1 MRVRSLSLT
10 DFRSYA
16 RAEVEFAAG
25 LTAVVGPNGQG
36 KTNLLEAIGFAAGL
50 GSLRGASEAALIR
63 DGAEAAV
70 VRCLAEASDGR
81 EVRIEAELARSRPNR
96 VRVNNQPVSRR
107 RDLVGVLTATV
118 FSPEDLDLVKGEPA
132 RRRRWIDDALTAVR
146 PSLGALRSEVDRIL
160 RQRNTLLRQAGGRAS
175 GDVAITLDVWDSRLA
190 TAGDELRACRQELLD
205 ALEPRIRSHYAQIA
219 KDRSDAD
226 TSYVSSWGDDSLA
239 VALAAARPDDLRR
252 ATSTVGP
259 HRDDVLLRI
268 GELPARSH
276 ASQGEQRSLALA
288 LRLAVDAEVRERR
301 DVQPVLLLD
310 DVFSELDA
318 DRAAALLDALP
329 RSQRIL
335 TTATGLPAGVRSD
348 QLIRLTGGAAQTVV
362 VAEPPLE
369 APPIDERIQP
379 TRGGAVARAARER
392 SEQERE

>member
-1 MRVRSLSLT
+1 MQVRSLSLT

-16 RAEVEFAAG
+16 RAEVAFAPG

-36 KTNLLEAIGFAAGL
+36 KTNLLEAVGFVAGL
-50 GSLRGASEAALIR
+50 GSLRGAPEAALIR

-70 VRCLAEASDGR
+70 VRCVAEAADGR

-96 VRVNNQPVSRR
+96 IRVNSQPVARR

-132 RRRRWIDDALTAVR
+132 RRRRWVDDALTAVR

-160 RQRNTLLRQAGGRAS
+160 RQRNTLLRQAGGRATD
-175 GDVAITLDVWDSRLA
+175 DVVITLDVWDSKLA
-190 TAGDELRACRQELLD
+190 AAGDELRTCRQELLD
-205 ALEPRIRSHYAQIA
+205 ALQPRIHWYYAQIA
-219 KDRSDAD
+219 KDQGEAD
-226 TSYVSSWGDDSLA
+226 TSYLSSWGDGPLA
-239 VALAAARPDDLRR
+239 EALAAARQDDLRR
-252 ATSTVGP
+252 STSTVGP
-259 HRDDVLLRI
+259 HRDDILMRI
-268 GELPARSH
+268 RGLPARSH

-288 LRLAVDAEVRERR
+288 LRLAVDAEVRGRR
-301 DVQPVLLLD
+301 NVQPILLLD

-335 TTATGLPAGVRSD
+335 TTATGLPAGVLPD
-348 QLIRLTGGAAQTVV
+348 QLIRLAAGTAHTVL
-362 VAEPPLE
+362 AGE
-369 APPIDERIQP
+369 QP
-379 TRGGAVARAARER
+379 A
-392 SEQERE
+392 

>member
-1 MRVRSLSLT
+1 LSLAN
-10 DFRSYA
+10 FRSYA
-16 RAEVEFAAG
+16 QAEVEFAAG

-50 GSLRGASEAALIR
+50 GSLRGAPEAALIR

-70 VRCLAEASDGR
+70 VRCLAVAADSR

-96 VRVNNQPVSRR
+96 VRVNSQPVARR
-107 RDLVGVLTATV
+107 RDLTGVLTVTV

-132 RRRRWIDDALTAVR
+132 RRRRWIDDGLSAVR

-160 RQRNTLLRQAGGRAS
+160 RQRNTLLRQAGGRITD
-175 GDVAITLDVWDSRLA
+175 DVAITLDVWDSKLA
-190 TAGDELRACRQELLD
+190 TAGDNLRACRQELLD
-205 ALEPRIRSHYAQIA
+205 ALEPRIHSYYAQIA
-219 KDRSDAD
+219 GGRGDAG
-226 TSYVSSWGDDSLA
+226 SNYVSNWGDASLA
-239 VALAAARPDDLRR
+239 DALAAARRDDLRR

-268 GELPARSH
+268 RGRPARSH

-301 DVQPVLLLD
+301 AVQPVLLLD
-310 DVFSELDA
+310 DVFSELDG

-329 RSQRIL
+329 HSQRIL
-335 TTATGLPAGVRSD
+335 TTATGIPAGVEPDR
-348 QLIRLTGGAAQTVV
+348 LIRLADGTAHTILAGQR
-362 VAEPPLE
+362 P
-369 APPIDERIQP
+369 
-379 TRGGAVARAARER
+379 
-392 SEQERE
+392 S

>member
-1 MRVRSLSLT
+1 MSLA
-10 DFRSYA
+10 DFRSYT

-36 KTNLLEAIGFAAGL
+36 KTNLLEAVGFVAGL
-50 GSLRGASEAALIR
+50 GSLRGAPEAALIR

-70 VRCLAEASDGR
+70 VRCLAEGADGR

-96 VRVNNQPVSRR
+96 VRVNGQPVARR

-160 RQRNTLLRQAGGRAS
+160 RQRNTLLRQAGGRVTD
-175 GDVAITLDVWDSRLA
+175 DVAITLDVWDSKLDA
-190 TAGDELRACRQELLD
+190 SGGELRACRQELLD
-205 ALEPRIRSHYAQIA
+205 ALQPRIHSHYAQIA
-219 KDRSDAD
+219 RDRGHADA
-226 TSYVSSWGDDSLA
+226 SYVSSWGDGSLA
-239 VALAAARPDDLRR
+239 EALAAARQDDLRR

-268 GELPARSH
+268 RGLPARSH

-288 LRLAVDAEVRERR
+288 LRLSVDAEVRERR

-310 DVFSELDA
+310 DVFSELDR

-348 QLIRLTGGAAQTVV
+348 QLIRLTGGTVHPV
-362 VAEPPLE
+362 P
-369 APPIDERIQP
+369 D
-379 TRGGAVARAARER
+379 G
-392 SEQERE
+392 EQSS

>member
-16 RAEVEFAAG
+16 SAEVEFAAG

-50 GSLRGASEAALIR
+50 GSLRGAPEAALIR

-81 EVRIEAELARSRPNR
+81 ELRIEAELARSRPNR
-96 VRVNNQPVSRR
+96 VRVNGQPAARR

-132 RRRRWIDDALTAVR
+132 VRRRWIDGALTAVR

-160 RQRNTLLRQAGGRAS
+160 RQRNTLLRQAGGRAG

-190 TAGDELRACRQELLD
+190 AAGDELRACRQELLD
-205 ALEPRIRSHYAQIA
+205 ALAPRIRSHYARIA
-219 KDRSDAD
+219 KDRSDAVAG
-226 TSYVSSWGDDSLA
+226 YVSSWGDESLA
-239 VALAAARPDDLRR
+239 DALAAARPDDLRR

-259 HRDDVLLRI
+259 HRDDVLLQI
-268 GELPARSH
+268 GGLPARSH

-288 LRLAVDAEVRERR
+288 LRLAVDGEVRERR

-335 TTATGLPAGVRSD
+335 TTAAGLPAGVRSD
-348 QLIRLTGGAAQTVV
+348 QLIRLAGGAAPTVV
-362 VAEPPLE
+362 VAEPP
-369 APPIDERIQP
+369 P
-379 TRGGAVARAARER
+379 
-392 SEQERE
+392 

>member
-1 MRVRSLSLT
+1 MRVCSLSLAN
-10 DFRSYA
+10 FRSYTS
-16 RAEVEFAAG
+16 AEVEFAAG
-25 LTAVVGPNGQG
+25 LTVVVGPNGRG
-36 KTNLLEAIGFAAGL
+36 KTNLLEALGFVAGL
-50 GSLRGASEAALIR
+50 GSLRGAPEAALIR

-70 VRCLAEASDGR
+70 IRCRAQAADGR
-81 EVRIEAELARSRPNR
+81 EIRIEAELARSRPNR
-96 VRVNNQPVSRR
+96 VRVNGQSVARR

-132 RRRRWIDDALTAVR
+132 RRRRWIDGALTAVR

-160 RQRNTLLRQAGGRAS
+160 RQRNTLLRQAGGRATD
-175 GDVAITLDVWDSRLA
+175 DVVITLDVWDSKLA
-190 TAGDELRACRQELLD
+190 AAGDELRTRRQELLD
-205 ALEPRIRSHYAQIA
+205 ALEPRIGSYYERIA
-219 KDRSDAD
+219 NQRGGADAG
-226 TSYVSSWGDDSLA
+226 YVSSWGDGSLA
-239 VALAAARPDDLRR
+239 EALATVRRDDLRR
-252 ATSTVGP
+252 ATTTVGP

-268 GELPARSH
+268 RGLPARSH

-335 TTATGLPAGVRSD
+335 TTATGLPAGVQAD
-348 QLIRLTGGAAQTVV
+348 QLIRLAGTAAHTVLV
-362 VAEPPLE
+362 TE
-369 APPIDERIQP
+369 QP
-379 TRGGAVARAARER
+379 
-392 SEQERE
+392 S

>member
-1 MRVRSLSLT
+1 MARRWAGRAVRVCSLSLA

-25 LTAVVGPNGQG
+25 LTAVVGPNGRG
-36 KTNLLEAIGFAAGL
+36 KTNLLEAIGFVAGL
-50 GSLRGASEAALIR
+50 GSLRGAQEAALIR

-70 VRCLAEASDGR
+70 VRCLAEAADGR
-81 EVRIEAELARSRPNR
+81 EIRIEAELARSRPNR
-96 VRVNNQPVSRR
+96 VRVNNQPVARR
-107 RDLVGVLTATV
+107 RDLIGVLTVTV

-160 RQRNTLLRQAGGRAS
+160 RQRNTLLRQAGGRDS
-175 GDVAITLDVWDSRLA
+175 DDVRITLDVWDSKLA
-190 TAGDELRACRQELLD
+190 AAGDELRARRQELLE
-205 ALEPRIRSHYAQIA
+205 ALRPRVRSYYAQIA
-219 KDRSDAD
+219 KDRGDAD
-226 TSYVSSWGDDSLA
+226 AGYVSSWGDDSLA
-239 VALAAARPDDLRR
+239 GALASARRDDLRR

-268 GELPARSH
+268 QGLPARSH
-276 ASQGEQRSLALA
+276 ASQGEQRSLAVA
-288 LRLAVDAEVRERR
+288 LRLAVDAEVRDRR

-310 DVFSELDA
+310 DVFSELDGS
-318 DRAAALLDALP
+318 RAAALLDVLP

-348 QLIRLTGGAAQTVV
+348 QLIRLAGSTAHPVLVT
-362 VAEPPLE
+362 
-369 APPIDERIQP
+369 
-379 TRGGAVARAARER
+379 
-392 SEQERE
+392 EQSS

>member
-1 MRVRSLSLT
+1 MRVCSLSLV

-16 RAEVEFAAG
+16 SAEVEFAAG

-36 KTNLLEAIGFAAGL
+36 KTNLLEAIGFVAGL

-70 VRCLAEASDGR
+70 IRCLAESADGR
-81 EVRIEAELARSRPNR
+81 EIRIEAELARSRPNR
-96 VRVNNQPVSRR
+96 VRVNGQPVARR
-107 RDLVGVLTATV
+107 RDLDGVLTATV

-132 RRRRWIDDALTAVR
+132 RRRRWIDGALTAVR

-160 RQRNTLLRQAGGRAS
+160 RQRNTLLRQAGDRATD
-175 GDVAITLDVWDSRLA
+175 DVVITLDVWDSKLA
-190 TAGDELRACRQELLD
+190 AAGAELRACRQELLD
-205 ALEPRIRSHYAQIA
+205 ALGPRIGSYYARIA
-219 KDRSDAD
+219 HEGGGADAG
-226 TSYVSSWGDDSLA
+226 YVSSWGDDSLA
-239 VALAAARPDDLRR
+239 EALAAARRDDLRR
-252 ATSTVGP
+252 ATTTVGP
-259 HRDDVLLRI
+259 HRDEILLRI
-268 GELPARSH
+268 RGLPARSH

-348 QLIRLTGGAAQTVV
+348 RLIRLAGTTAHTVLV
-362 VAEPPLE
+362 
-369 APPIDERIQP
+369 
-379 TRGGAVARAARER
+379 T
-392 SEQERE
+392 EQSP

>member
-1 MRVRSLSLT
+1 MRVCSLSLV

-16 RAEVEFAAG
+16 SAEVEFAAG

-36 KTNLLEAIGFAAGL
+36 KTNLLEAIGFVAGL
-50 GSLRGASEAALIR
+50 GSLRGAPEAALIR

-70 VRCLAEASDGR
+70 IRCLAESADGR
-81 EVRIEAELARSRPNR
+81 EIRIEAELARSRPNR
-96 VRVNNQPVSRR
+96 VRVNGQPVARR

-132 RRRRWIDDALTAVR
+132 RRRRWIDGALTAVR

-160 RQRNTLLRQAGGRAS
+160 RQRNTLLRQAGGRATD
-175 GDVAITLDVWDSRLA
+175 DVVITLDVWDSKLA
-190 TAGDELRACRQELLD
+190 AAGDELRARRQELLD
-205 ALEPRIRSHYAQIA
+205 ALEPRIGSYYERIA
-219 KDRSDAD
+219 NQRGGADAG
-226 TSYVSSWGDDSLA
+226 YVSSWGDGSLA
-239 VALAAARPDDLRR
+239 EALATVRRDDLRR
-252 ATSTVGP
+252 ATTTVGP

-268 GELPARSH
+268 RGLPARSH

-335 TTATGLPAGVRSD
+335 TIATGLPAGVQAD
-348 QLIRLTGGAAQTVV
+348 QLIRLAGTTAHTVLV
-362 VAEPPLE
+362 
-369 APPIDERIQP
+369 
-379 TRGGAVARAARER
+379 T
-392 SEQERE
+392 EQSP

>member
-96 VRVNNQPVSRR
+96 VRVNNQPVARR

-132 RRRRWIDDALTAVR
+132 RRRRWIDGALTAVR

-175 GDVAITLDVWDSRLA
+175 DDVAITLDVWDSRLA
-190 TAGDELRACRQELLD
+190 AAGDELRSCRQRLLD

-239 VALAAARPDDLRR
+239 DALAAARSNDLRR

-268 GELPARSH
+268 GGLPARSH

-318 DRAAALLDALP
+318 GRAAALLDALP

-335 TTATGLPAGVRSD
+335 TTATGLPSGVRSD
-348 QLIRLTGGAAQTVV
+348 QLIRLAGGAAQTVV
-362 VAEPPLE
+362 ATEPP
-369 APPIDERIQP
+369 
-379 TRGGAVARAARER
+379 
-392 SEQERE
+392 S

>member
-36 KTNLLEAIGFAAGL
+36 KTNLLEAIGFVAGL
-50 GSLRGASEAALIR
+50 GSLRGAPDAALIR
-63 DGAEAAV
+63 DGTEAAV
-70 VRCLAEASDGR
+70 VRCVAEASDGR

-96 VRVNNQPVSRR
+96 VRVNSQPVARR

-146 PSLGALRSEVDRIL
+146 PSLGTLRSEVDRIL
-160 RQRNTLLRQAGGRAS
+160 RQRNTLLRQAGGRVTD
-175 GDVAITLDVWDSRLA
+175 DVAITLDVWDSRLA
-190 TAGDELRACRQELLD
+190 AAGDELRACRQELLD
-205 ALEPRIRSHYAQIA
+205 ALEPRIHSHYAQIA
-219 KDRSDAD
+219 KDRGDAD
-226 TSYVSSWGDDSLA
+226 TSYVSSWGDGSLA
-239 VALAAARPDDLRR
+239 EALAAARRDDLRR

-268 GELPARSH
+268 RGLPARSH

-301 DVQPVLLLD
+301 DVRPVLLLD
-310 DVFSELDA
+310 DVFSELDG
-318 DRAAALLDALP
+318 DRATALLDALP

-348 QLIRLTGGAAQTVV
+348 RLIRLTGTTADVV
-362 VAEPPLE
+362 LVTEP
-369 APPIDERIQP
+369 
-379 TRGGAVARAARER
+379 
-392 SEQERE
+392 SS

>member
-1 MRVRSLSLT
+1 MRVCSLSLA

-16 RAEVEFAAG
+16 QAEVNFAAG

-36 KTNLLEAIGFAAGL
+36 KTNLLEAIGFVAGL
-50 GSLRGASEAALIR
+50 GSLRGAPEAALIR

-70 VRCLAEASDGR
+70 VRCLVEAADGR

-96 VRVNNQPVSRR
+96 VRVNGQSVVRR

-132 RRRRWIDDALTAVR
+132 RRRRWIDGALTVIR
-146 PSLGALRSEVDRIL
+146 PPLGALRSEVDRIL
-160 RQRNTLLRQAGGRAS
+160 RQRNTLLRQAGGRLTD
-175 GDVAITLDVWDSRLA
+175 DVAITLDVWDSKLA
-190 TAGDELRACRQELLD
+190 AAGGELRACRQELLD
-205 ALEPRIRSHYAQIA
+205 ALQPRIHSYYERIA
-219 KDRSDAD
+219 NDQGGAD

-239 VALAAARPDDLRR
+239 EALAAARRDDLSRS
-252 ATSTVGP
+252 TSTVGP

-268 GELPARSH
+268 RGLPARSH

-301 DVQPVLLLD
+301 DVEPVLLLD
-310 DVFSELDA
+310 DVFSELDG

-335 TTATGLPAGVRSD
+335 TTATGLPAGVRGD
-348 QLIRLTGGAAQTVV
+348 QLIRLAGATAQTVLV
-362 VAEPPLE
+362 TEPP
-369 APPIDERIQP
+369 
-379 TRGGAVARAARER
+379 
-392 SEQERE
+392 S